1 MFTMFSKLAYW
12 DFGAN
17 NLLWRFSHSG
27 FPDRA
32 PRSKVHET
40 TKTWKLLSWNKN
52 VHEILNNCCWGFVGR
67 KWCLRCAPKLNLVMF
82 EKKQCLRDAPIWA
95 SGLWNRP
102 NVYKILG
109 TCMLVSFGTKIMY
122 AGGVLKTWNSGFW
135 DKFMFTRFLNL
146 GFVGLGATGM
156 FSNCFKYAF
165 L

>member
-1 MFTMFSKLAYW
+1 MFSKFGYW

-17 NLLWRFSHSG
+17 NLFWRFSHSG

-40 TKTWKLLSWNKN
+40 TKTWKLLSWNERN

-82 EKKQCLRDAPIWA
+82 EKKQCLRDAQIWA
-95 SGLWNRP
+95 SPFWNRP
-102 NVYKILG
+102 NVYEIIG
-109 TCMLVSFGTKIMY
+109 TCMLVSFGTKIML
-122 AGGVLKTWNSGFW
+122 AGCSKHGIQDWGT
-135 DKFMFTRFLNL
+135 KFMFTRFLNL
-146 GFVGLGATGM
+146 GFLGLGATGM
-156 FSNCFKYAF
+156 FSNCFKHAF